1 MVTGQPESGSGPP
14 SLGEPQI
21 TTPRVAGRSPDQV
34 ASAVVAVL
42 CRLLFGFLRLFV
54 PADPP
59 NLVRPTHVG
68 PPGNRVRYIGPPLER
83 AEMERLVQPSLL
95 GAVPGLAR

>member
-1 MVTGQPESGSGPP
+1 M
-14 SLGEPQI
+14 
-21 TTPRVAGRSPDQV
+21 AGRSRGQV

-59 NLVRPTHVG
+59 SLVRPTHVG
-68 PPGNRVRYIGPPLER
+68 PPGNRIPYIGPPLEW
-83 AEMERLVQPSLL
+83 AELERLGS
-95 GAVPGLAR
+95 A